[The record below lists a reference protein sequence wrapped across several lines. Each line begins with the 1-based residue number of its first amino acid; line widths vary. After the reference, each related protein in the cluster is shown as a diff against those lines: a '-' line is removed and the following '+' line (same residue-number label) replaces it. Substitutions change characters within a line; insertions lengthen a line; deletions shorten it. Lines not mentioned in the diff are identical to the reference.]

1 MFMNEDILDLVD
13 PERFTLWATQYLPEL
28 GDGALVIKPLAGGAT
43 NAVYR
48 VSRGSQTAVLR
59 RPPRI
64 PRPDSEK
71 ILNREARVQTALG
84 STDVLAPRVL
94 ATCHD
99 KAVMGTD
106 FYVMTNVDGW
116 VPMEEKDFPPGY
128 EPGTDARSNMAYE
141 LINGI
146 ATLANVDYKA
156 VGLEGFGKPEG
167 FLNRQVDRWL
177 GQLDSYKQTENYA
190 GRVLPGLD
198 YTADWLRANTPETPR
213 VGILHGDYAFANV
226 LFAHGDTPKLAA
238 MIDWELSTVGDPLL
252 DLGWVAYAFRA
263 RDGAPLAQDVY
274 NTASYPC
281 REDLIEYYAERT
293 GLPVDNIDYYLI
305 LAQFKLGA
313 LLERKYAEYL
323 GGKQSKEYGDFFG
336 EMTLDLFKTAEA
348 MARKSKL

>member
-1 MFMNEDILDLVD
+1 MTSDNLDLVD
-13 PERFTLWATQYLPEL
+13 PERFTHWANQHLPEL
-28 GDGALVIKPLAGGAT
+28 GTGELVIKALAGGAT

-48 VSRGSQTAVLR
+48 VSRGEQTAVLR

-84 STDVLAPRVL
+84 GTDVLAPRVL
-94 ATCHD
+94 ATCND
-99 KAVMGTD
+99 KDVIGTD
-106 FYVMTNVDGW
+106 FYVMTNIDGW
-116 VPMEEKDFPPGY
+116 VPMEEKDFPAGY
-128 EPGTDARSNMAYE
+128 EPGTDARRNMAFE
-141 LINGI
+141 LVNGI
-146 ATLANVDYKA
+146 ATLANVDYKE

-190 GRVLPGLD
+190 GRKLPGLE
-198 YTADWLRANTPETPR
+198 YTADWLRANTPETAR

-226 LFAHGDTPKLAA
+226 LFAHGGTPKLAA
-238 MIDWELSTVGDPLL
+238 MIDWELSTVGDVLL
-252 DLGWVAYAFRA
+252 DLGWVAYAFRE
-263 RDGAPLAQDVY
+263 RDGTLPAQDVY

-281 REDLIEYYAERT
+281 REDLIEYYADRT

-323 GGKQSKEYGDFFG
+323 GGKQSKEYGEYFG
-336 EMTLDLFKTAEA
+336 ELTLDLFKTAEE

>member
-1 MFMNEDILDLVD
+1 MDSKILDLVD
-13 PERFTLWATQYLPEL
+13 PERFTRWATQNLPEL
-28 GDGALVIKPLAGGAT
+28 GDGPLVITALAGGAT

-48 VSRGSQTAVLR
+48 VSRGEQVAVLR

-94 ATCHD
+94 ATCND
-99 KAVMGTD
+99 KDVIGTD
-106 FYVMTNVDGW
+106 FYVMAHVDGW
-116 VPMEEKDFPPGY
+116 VPMEEKDFPAGY
-128 EPGTDARSNMAYE
+128 EPGTDARRDMAFE
-141 LINGI
+141 LISGI
-146 ATLANVDYKA
+146 AGLANVDYKA

-167 FLNRQVDRWL
+167 FLTRQVDRWL
-177 GQLDSYKQTENYA
+177 GQLDSYKQTENYV
-190 GRVLPGLD
+190 GRTLPGLD

-252 DLGWVAYAFRA
+252 DLGWVAYAFRT
-263 RDGAPLAQDVY
+263 RDGAPPAQDVY

-281 REDLIEYYAERT
+281 REDLIEFYGDRT
-293 GLPVDNIDYYLI
+293 GLPVENIDYYII

-323 GGKQSKEYGDFFG
+323 GGKQTKEFGEFFG
-336 EMTLDLFKTAEA
+336 ELTLDLFKTAEQ